1 MPTREPIE
9 MTNRRPLHIAT
20 LLLAAACTPASERED
35 GGRADRAADSAAA
48 PAVAC
53 TLIGCED
60 QLVLRLTGAPVG
72 PFRVVLEAPSAG
84 DSARRSFDCP
94 AGQRCTDLPFPG
106 FMPERVTA
114 RIIAG
119 GDTTVQELRPVYRT
133 EYPNGP
139 QCPPGCRIAR
149 ETVTV
154 RGRS

>member
-1 MPTREPIE
+1 MSTIRLPRHAA
-9 MTNRRPLHIAT
+9 MLV
-20 LLLAAACTPASERED
+20 LLLACTPAAED
-35 GGRADRAADSAAA
+35 RDTAQAGASGDTST
-48 PAVAC
+48 PAIAC

-60 QLVLRLTGAPVG
+60 QLVLRLPGAPAG
-72 PFRVVLEAPSAG
+72 PFRVVLEAPGTG
-84 DSARRSFDCP
+84 DSARRTFECP
-94 AGQRCTDLPFPG
+94 AGQTCTDIPFPG
-106 FMPERVTA
+106 FVPASVTA

-154 RGRS
+154 RGGA

>member
-1 MPTREPIE
+1 MIRIRFPR
-9 MTNRRPLHIAT
+9 HVAA
-20 LLLAAACTPASERED
+20 LALVLACTPAAEEQD
-35 GGRADRAADSAAA
+35 TARADASGDTAA

-60 QLVLRLTGAPVG
+60 QLVLRLSGAPAG
-72 PFRVVLEAPSAG
+72 PFRVVLEAPGTG
-84 DSARRSFDCP
+84 DSARRTFDCP
-94 AGQRCTDLPFPG
+94 AGQRCTDIPFTG
-106 FMPERVTA
+106 FMPASVTA

-149 ETVTV
+149 ESVTV
-154 RGRS
+154 RGS